1 METVFSGLSWVTGA
15 VLGLPGAQVLW
26 ITVEFAIN
34 SKRSFVPC
42 AHIKRQRACRSLQA
56 VQERA
61 NS

>member
-42 AHIKRQRACRSLQA
+42 AHCEKNGDKR
-56 VQERA
+56 VKMT
-61 NS
+61 